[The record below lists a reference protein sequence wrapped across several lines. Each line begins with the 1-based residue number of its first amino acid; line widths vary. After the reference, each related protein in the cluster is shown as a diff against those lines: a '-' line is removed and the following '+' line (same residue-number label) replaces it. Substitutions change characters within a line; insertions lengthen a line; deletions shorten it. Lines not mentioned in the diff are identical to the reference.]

1 MLLVNYQIA
10 LGSTTYTAK
19 EYPHLVSLQ
28 ISSALTV
35 PSHRCRL
42 VLGQPQALKI
52 APQDGITVKLGY
64 GSSLKLVFTGLV
76 ETAEWGMDR
85 VTVQAISSFRSLI
98 STRFNLLYEKPSA
111 GDIVKDIAQS
121 RLKLKV
127 NKIESGLKFPV
138 YALGDHI
145 STYDH
150 LSTLARQCGF
160 DFYANTEDKVVF
172 AKYKATNTHR
182 LTYGSSVLN
191 VVSDNPAPGIS
202 GVEVYGESPSS
213 QGQGEQ
219 AYSWLTKKEV
229 KGTAGSSTG
238 VLLRLE
244 DATARTEA
252 IASTVAQSTLARRQQ
267 KQRGQVTLL
276 GDANLELGDAITITK
291 MPLEQQNG
299 TFKIVGVNHRLNRQ
313 QGFYTLIDWEEA

>member
-1 MLLVNYQIA
+1 MLLVNYQIT
-10 LGSTTYTAK
+10 LGSTTYTTK
-19 EYPHLVSLQ
+19 DYPHLVSLQ
-28 ISSALTV
+28 TSSTLAV
-35 PSHRCRL
+35 PSHHCRL

-52 APQDGITVKLGY
+52 SPQDSITVKLGY
-64 GSSLKLVFTGLV
+64 GNSLNLIFTGIV
-76 ETAEWGMDR
+76 ETAEWGIDR

-98 STRFNLLYEKPSA
+98 SARFNLLYEKPSA
-111 GDIVKDIAQS
+111 GDIVKDVAQS

-127 NKIESGLKFPV
+127 DKIESGLKFPV

-145 STYDH
+145 SVYDH

-160 DFYANTEDKVVF
+160 EFYANSQDKVVF
-172 AKYKATNTHR
+172 AKYKAVNTHR
-182 LTYGSSVLN
+182 STYGDSILN
-191 VVSDNPAPGIS
+191 VVINDPAKGVT
-202 GVEVYGESPSS
+202 GVEIYGESPSS

-229 KGTAGSSTG
+229 KGTAGSNTG

-252 IASTVAQSTLARRQQ
+252 IASTVAQSTLVRRQQ

-276 GDANLELGDAITITK
+276 GDANLALGDAITIAK
-291 MPLEQQNG
+291 MPLSQQNG